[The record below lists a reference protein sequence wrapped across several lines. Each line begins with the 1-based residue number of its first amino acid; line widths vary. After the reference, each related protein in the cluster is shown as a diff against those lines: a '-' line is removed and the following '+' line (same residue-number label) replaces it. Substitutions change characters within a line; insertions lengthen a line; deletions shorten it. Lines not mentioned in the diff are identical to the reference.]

1 MRIDD
6 KMIGRAI
13 KLARLHRDKSQQW
26 LADEI
31 GVTYQQV
38 QKYEAGTNRVTLG
51 TFLEIAK
58 ALEIGVAA
66 VVASWIKKTAGL

>member
-1 MRIDD
+1 MTIDD
-6 KMIGRAI
+6 ASIGRAI

-38 QKYEAGTNRVTLG
+38 QKYEAGSNRVSVT

-58 ALEIGVAA
+58 ALGITQAKEIAA
-66 VVASWIKKTAGL
+66 WIERQNRL

>member
-1 MRIDD
+1 MKIDD
-6 KMIGRAI
+6 EMIGRSI

-38 QKYEAGTNRVTLG
+38 QKYEAGTNRVTLKA
-51 TFLEIAK
+51 FLEIAK
-58 ALEIGVAA
+58 ALEIGQAA
-66 VVASWIKKTAGL
+66 LIAGWIKKTAGL

>member
-13 KLARLHRDKSQQW
+13 KLARLHRSKSQQW
-26 LADEI
+26 LADEL

-38 QKYEAGTNRVTLG
+38 QKYETGTNRVTLS
-51 TFLEIAK
+51 TFIEIAT
-58 ALEIGVAA
+58 ALEIGPVAA
-66 VVASWIKKTAGL
+66 VATWIKRTSGL